1 MIARTKIICT
11 IGPATNTPEMLEKLL
26 DAGMNVARLNFSHGT
41 HESHGRTIAI
51 LKELREKRQVPLA
64 IMLDTKG
71 PEIRLGQVESPIK
84 VSPKDRLTLTNKE
97 ILGSKEA
104 GVTLYPSCVFPYI
117 KEGASVLIDDGYIQA
132 VVVHAQENSVEIE
145 FQNSGEI
152 KSNKSLSIKD
162 IDVALP
168 FMTEKDIA
176 DLKFGVEQELDLI
189 AASFVRCTEDI
200 DSMRK
205 VLENFG
211 RPNMPIIAKIENHL
225 GVQNFQ
231 EIAKASD
238 GIMIARGDLGI
249 ELSIVEVPALQKF
262 MARVSRETG
271 RFCIT
276 ATQMLESMI
285 RNALPT
291 RAEVSDVANAI
302 YDGTSA
308 VMLSGE
314 TASGAYPIEA
324 VKTMRSI
331 IQETEKTFDYH
342 AFFQLNDKNS
352 ALKVSPYLEA
362 IGSSSIQIAEKASA
376 KAIIVYTQTGGS
388 PMFLSKY
395 RPYLPIIAVTPNRD
409 VYYRL
414 AVEWGVYPMLT
425 SESNRTV
432 WRHQACVYGVEK
444 GILSNYDKILVFSR
458 GAGMQDTNNLT
469 LTTVNDVL
477 SPSLE
482 GVTP

>member
-41 HESHGRTIAI
+41 HESHSRTIAI
-51 LKELREKRQVPLA
+51 LKELRQKRQVPLA

-117 KEGASVLIDDGYIQA
+117 KEQASVLIDDGYIQA

-152 KSNKSLSIKD
+152 KSNKALSIKD

-200 DSMRK
+200 ESMRK

-211 RPNMPIIAKIENHL
+211 RPNLPIIAKIENHL

-231 EIAKASD
+231 EIAKAAD

-262 MARVSRETG
+262 MARASREAG

-352 ALKVSPYLEA
+352 ALKVSPYIEA
-362 IGSSSIQIAEKASA
+362 IVFSGIQIAEKASA

-395 RPYLPIIAVTPNRD
+395 RPYLPIIAVTPNRN

-425 SESNRTV
+425 LESNRTV

-477 SPSLE
+477 SPLPE
-482 GVTP
+482 EVTP

>member
-41 HESHGRTIAI
+41 HESHSRTIAI
-51 LKELREKRQVPLA
+51 LKELRQKRQVPLA

-117 KEGASVLIDDGYIQA
+117 KEQASVLIDDGYIQA

-200 DSMRK
+200 ESMRK

-211 RPNMPIIAKIENHL
+211 RPNLPIIAKIENHL

-231 EIAKASD
+231 EIAKAAD

-262 MARVSRETG
+262 MARASREAG

-324 VKTMRSI
+324 VKTLRSI

-362 IGSSSIQIAEKASA
+362 IGFSGIQIAEKASA

-395 RPYLPIIAVTPNRD
+395 RPYLPIIAVTPNRN

-425 SESNRTV
+425 LESNRTV

-477 SPSLE
+477 SPLPE
-482 GVTP
+482 EVTP

>member
-1 MIARTKIICT
+1 MISRTKIICT
-11 IGPATNTPEMLEKLL
+11 IGPATNTPEMLRKLL

-41 HESHGRTIAI
+41 HESHGRTIDI
-51 LKELREKRQVPLA
+51 LKEIREERQAPLA

-84 VSPKDRLTLTNKE
+84 VSPGERLTLTSKE

-117 KEGASVLIDDGYIQA
+117 QERAPILIDDGYIQA
-132 VVVHAQENSVEIE
+132 VVVTAQDNLVEIE

-162 IDVALP
+162 IDIALP

-176 DLKFGVEQELDLI
+176 DLKFGIEQDLDLI
-189 AASFVRCTEDI
+189 AASFVRCSEDI
-200 DSMRK
+200 HSMRK
-205 VLENFG
+205 ILENFG
-211 RPNMPIIAKIENHL
+211 QANMPIIAKIENHL

-231 EIAKASD
+231 EIAQAAD

-249 ELSIVEVPALQKF
+249 ELSIVEVPGLQKF

-285 RNALPT
+285 RNPLPT

-314 TASGAYPIEA
+314 TASGAHPAEA

-331 IQETEKTFDYH
+331 IQETEKTFDYN
-342 AFFQLNDKNS
+342 ALLQLNDKNS

-362 IGSSSIQIAEKASA
+362 IGFAGIQIAERAAA

-395 RPYLPIIAVTPNRD
+395 RPYLPIIAVTPDRH

-425 SESNRTV
+425 LESNRAV

-477 SPSLE
+477 SPSFE
-482 GVTP
+482 GIS

>member
-41 HESHGRTIAI
+41 HESHSRTIAI
-51 LKELREKRQVPLA
+51 LKELRQKRQVPLA

-84 VSPKDRLTLTNKE
+84 VHPGDRLTLTNKE

-132 VVVHAQENSVEIE
+132 IVVHAQENLVEIE

>member
-51 LKELREKRQVPLA
+51 LKELRQKRQVPLA

-84 VSPKDRLTLTNKE
+84 VCPKDRLTLTNKE
-97 ILGSKEA
+97 ILGSKET

-189 AASFVRCTEDI
+189 AASFVRCNEDI
-200 DSMRK
+200 ESMRK

-211 RPNMPIIAKIENHL
+211 RPNLPIIAKIENHL

-231 EIAKASD
+231 EIAKAAD

-395 RPYLPIIAVTPNRD
+395 RPYLPIIAVTPNRN

-425 SESNRTV
+425 LESNRTV

>member
-41 HESHGRTIAI
+41 HESHSRTIAI
-51 LKELREKRQVPLA
+51 LKELRQKRQVPLA

-132 VVVHAQENSVEIE
+132 IVVRAQENLVEIE

>member
-41 HESHGRTIAI
+41 HESHSRTIAI
-51 LKELREKRQVPLA
+51 LKELRQKRQVPLA

-117 KEGASVLIDDGYIQA
+117 KEQASVLIDDGYIQA

-145 FQNSGEI
+145 FQNAGEI

-200 DSMRK
+200 ESMRK

-211 RPNMPIIAKIENHL
+211 RPNLPIIAKIENHL

-231 EIAKASD
+231 EIAKAAD

-262 MARVSRETG
+262 MARASREAG

>member
-41 HESHGRTIAI
+41 HESHSRTIAI
-51 LKELREKRQVPLA
+51 LKELRQKRQVPLA

-84 VSPKDRLTLTNKE
+84 VCPKDRLTLTNKE
-97 ILGSKEA
+97 VLGSKEA

-200 DSMRK
+200 ESMRK

-211 RPNMPIIAKIENHL
+211 RPNLPIIAKIENHL

>member
-1 MIARTKIICT
+1 MISRTKIICT

-41 HESHGRTIAI
+41 HESHSRTIAI
-51 LKELREKRQVPLA
+51 LKELRQKRQVPLA

-84 VSPKDRLTLTNKE
+84 VCPKDRLTLTNKE
-97 ILGSKEA
+97 VLGSKEA

-117 KEGASVLIDDGYIQA
+117 KEQASVLIDDGYIQA
-132 VVVHAQENSVEIE
+132 VVVHTQENLVEIE

-152 KSNKSLSIKD
+152 KSNKSVSIKD

-189 AASFVRCTEDI
+189 AASFVRCNEDI
-200 DSMRK
+200 ESMRK

-211 RPNMPIIAKIENHL
+211 RPNLPIIAKIENHL

-231 EIAKASD
+231 EIAKAAD

-262 MARVSRETG
+262 MARASREAG

-331 IQETEKTFDYH
+331 IQETEKNF
-342 AFFQLNDKNS
+342 
-352 ALKVSPYLEA
+352 
-362 IGSSSIQIAEKASA
+362 
-376 KAIIVYTQTGGS
+376 
-388 PMFLSKY
+388 
-395 RPYLPIIAVTPNRD
+395 
-409 VYYRL
+409 
-414 AVEWGVYPMLT
+414 
-425 SESNRTV
+425 
-432 WRHQACVYGVEK
+432 
-444 GILSNYDKILVFSR
+444 
-458 GAGMQDTNNLT
+458 
-469 LTTVNDVL
+469 
-477 SPSLE
+477 
-482 GVTP
+482 

>member
-41 HESHGRTIAI
+41 HESHSRTIAI
-51 LKELREKRQVPLA
+51 LKELRQKRQVPLA

-145 FQNSGEI
+145 FQNAGEI

-200 DSMRK
+200 ESMRK

-211 RPNMPIIAKIENHL
+211 RPNLPIIAKIENHL

-262 MARVSRETG
+262 MARVSREAG

-395 RPYLPIIAVTPNRD
+395 RPYLPIIAVTPNRN

-425 SESNRTV
+425 LESNRTV